1 MELVRNI
8 RARVHNALCRLK
20 WELGQ
25 TTAEYALVLLAAAVI
40 AVILIKWAKQTDTLN
55 QFFDDVVTKIT
66 GMASEADG

>member
-8 RARVHNALCRLK
+8 RARVRNALCRLK

-66 GMASEADG
+66 GMASNADG